1 MIEMYVT
8 LVINKKRTC
17 DSTNKEVPMV
27 PKIYLEQVKDELNRR
42 GYDGNGNK
50 MS

>member
-1 MIEMYVT
+1 MVEMYVT

-17 DSTNKEVPMV
+17 DSTNKDVPMV
-27 PKIYLEQVKDELNRR
+27 PNSYLELVKDELNRR
-42 GYDGNGNK
+42 GYDENGNK